1 MEQFGL
7 IQSGTKISGRAMEIG
22 INKVLLN
29 FRHGLKDELGSGY
42 STGPRH
48 FGRVHLILRVQRAT
62 TLIKIKKKNCI
73 LKMSTKKSI

>member
-1 MEQFGL
+1 
-7 IQSGTKISGRAMEIG
+7 MEIG

-48 FGRVHLILRVQRAT
+48 FGRVHLILRV
-62 TLIKIKKKNCI
+62 
-73 LKMSTKKSI
+73 